1 MFQMFIC
8 HVLEQFLGLLA
19 GLDSFLKVDCF
30 PSYHWI
36 IIVFFFNI
44 SAGSFPLFFFCMLFF
59 HFISG
64 LFTFLMMVSE
74 AQKFYV
80 SVLYKF

>member
-44 SAGSFPLFFFCMLFF
+44 SAGSFPLFFFLHVIFSF
-59 HFISG
+59 YKWSFY
-64 LFTFLMMVSE
+64 FLDDGV
-74 AQKFYV
+74 
-80 SVLYKF
+80 